1 MSVYQDPN
9 AIVTVQVTTILAPA
23 PQNYQQ
29 SGVLVSFGGTTIVP
43 NSVSLLTQFSDLSP
57 LLQPSGGITGITWAT
72 GIATVTTSSP
82 LPTNV
87 TTGSVVQMVITGI
100 LPPGY
105 NGAFTC
111 TVTGPSEFTYPLTT
125 DPGGPGGSAGGG
137 QFQLYSVSQLNSM
150 ASTFFR
156 QGTGTTC
163 FVLELGY
170 QPLFSAEISAME
182 DWLNLNPLS
191 YYGYLMPDYWGTAAN
206 IPAALA
212 LYQQFTDPE
221 AMTYFWTTIELAAV
235 GLIPNT
241 VKCVIQMIEAPGV
254 QAARN
259 ATLPGNYSEFTLAS
273 MFFWAMQ
280 YKATSVTRIS
290 PMCFKYV
297 YGVTAYPSQGNG
309 PRLVSFKNNFVNY
322 IQTGAEGGIAFTN
335 VYQGVTADGKDYFN
349 WWWTIDWVQLSINV
363 DLTNAIINGSNN
375 PLAPLYYDQPGI
387 NYLESV
393 LAGTMTR
400 GGQFGLVNGAVVQTE
415 LNSADLSTA
424 INSGTFTGQ
433 CNVNAVPFIPYSQA
447 NPSHYGI
454 GEYDGLS
461 TIFIPARGF
470 VHILVVVVATDIVT
484 L

>member
-29 SGVLVSFGGTTIVP
+29 SGVLVSFGGTTIEP
-43 NSVSLLTQFSDLSP
+43 NTTSLLTQFGDLTP
-57 LLQPSGGITGITWAT
+57 LLQPSGAITGIVWAT
-72 GIATVTTSSP
+72 GVATVTTADP
-82 LPTNV
+82 LPTNI
-87 TTGSVVQMVITGI
+87 TTGSVVKMVITGVI
-100 LPPGY
+100 PTLY
-105 NGAFTC
+105 NGAVTA
-111 TVTGPSEFTYPLTT
+111 TVTGPSAFTFPLTS
-125 DPGGPGGSAGGG
+125 DPGGPGVSGSY
-137 QFQLYSVSQLNSM
+137 QLYSVSQLTAQS
-150 ASTFFR
+150 ATFFR
-156 QGTGTTC
+156 QGSGTTC
-163 FVLELGY
+163 YVLELGY
-170 QPLFSAEISAME
+170 QPLFAGEITALE

-191 YYGYLMPDYWGTAAN
+191 YYGYLLPDYWGTATN
-206 IPAALA
+206 IPAVLS
-212 LYQQFTDPE
+212 LYQQFTNPE
-221 AMTYFWTTIELAAV
+221 AMTYFWSTIELAAV
-235 GLIPNT
+235 GLIPDT
-241 VKCVIQMIEAPGV
+241 VKCVIQLVEAPGV

-259 ATLPGNYSEFTLAS
+259 AANPGNYAEFTLAS

-297 YGVTAYPSQGNG
+297 YGVTPYPSQGNG
-309 PRLVSFKNNFVNY
+309 PRLVNFKNSNVNY

-349 WWWTIDWVQLSINV
+349 WWWTIDWVQMNV
-363 DLTNAIINGSNN
+363 NIDLTNAIINGSNN

-387 NYLESV
+387 NYLEAV

-400 GGQFGLVNGAVVQTE
+400 GGQFGLVNGQVVQTE
-415 LNSADLSTA
+415 YNSADLSTA
-424 INSGTFTGQ
+424 INAGTFTGQ
-433 CNVNAVPFIPYSQA
+433 CNVNAVPFIAYSQA
-447 NPSHYGI
+447 NPSDYAV

>member
-9 AIVTVQVTTILAPA
+9 AIVTVQVTTILAPT

-29 SGVLVSFGGTTIVP
+29 TGALVSFGGTTITP
-43 NSVSLLTQFSDLSP
+43 NSAKLLTQFNDLKP
-57 LLQPSGGITGITWAT
+57 LLQTSGAIASIAWAAGVATATTAAALPSIVTPGTIIQLVVTGC
-72 GIATVTTSSP
+72 VPDS
-82 LPTNV
+82 
-87 TTGSVVQMVITGI
+87 
-100 LPPGY
+100 Y
-105 NGAFTC
+105 NGIFTC
-111 TVTGPSEFTYPLTT
+111 TVTGPNEFTYPLIV
-125 DPGGPGGSAGGG
+125 DPGSPANTLNA
-137 QFQLYSVSQLNSM
+137 QYQLNSSSELNAM
-150 ASTFFR
+150 AATFFR
-156 QGTGTTC
+156 QGTGTSVY
-163 FVLELGY
+163 VLELGY
-170 QPLFSAEISAME
+170 QPTFLEEVAALET
-182 DWLNLNPLS
+182 WLNNSPMS
-191 YYGYLMPDYWGTAAN
+191 YYGYLLPDYWGLVAN
-206 IPAALA
+206 IPNVLP

-221 AMTYFWTTIELAAV
+221 AMTYFWTTIELLAV
-235 GLIPNT
+235 GMIPNT

-254 QAARN
+254 AAARQ
-259 ATLPGNYSEFTLAS
+259 ATLPGLYAEFTLAS

-280 YKATSVTRIS
+280 YKATSVTRVS

-297 YGVTAYPSQGNG
+297 YGVTPYPSLGNG
-309 PRLVSFKNNFVNY
+309 PTLVSFKNNSVNY

-335 VYQGVTADGKDYFN
+335 VYQGVTADGMDYFN
-349 WWWTIDWVQLSINV
+349 WWWTIDWVQINV
-363 DLTNAIINGSNN
+363 NIDLTNAIINGSNN

-433 CNVNAVPFIPYSQA
+433 CNVNAVPFIAYSQA